1 MIYLTLKELREI
13 HRPRKS
19 GDQYPS
25 ITLIII
31 QNLFTLTDIGDAR
44 AYLRQVFE
52 QELVEVM
59 DTSKLMK
66 SWTGHLQFLLR
77 DNVERLE
84 GVSKPLKFRKYLSDL
99 SNLDVMEYLQY
110 ITEKPKVEE
119 YLFINE
125 AAIILKRSEKM
136 IRNYINDGKLE
147 ATKDKAGKTI
157 IPKSSV
163 EAFNK
168 NIENKNPN

>member
-31 QNLFTLTDIGDAR
+31 QNLFTFTDIGDAKL
-44 AYLRQVFE
+44 YLRQVFE
-52 QELVEVM
+52 HELAEVM
-59 DTSKLMK
+59 DTSNGMK
-66 SWTGHLQFLLR
+66 SWAGHLQFLLR
-77 DNVERLE
+77 DNIERLE
-84 GVSKPLKFRKYLSDL
+84 GAKKSLRFRKYLSDL

-110 ITEKPKVEE
+110 ISAKPKNEE

-125 AAIILKRSEKM
+125 AAIMLKRSQKM
-136 IRNYINDGKLE
+136 IRNYINEGKLE
-147 ATKDKAGKTI
+147 SIKDKAKRTI

-163 EAFNK
+163 DAFMK
-168 NIENKNPN
+168 GL